1 MKVLVKPSDLV
12 KRCLWDTYV
21 YYVIGSEKDAE
32 SILLEDIEFEISES
46 DAIVIGLL
54 KCMETDNLIHKFNE
68 HIIHMLT
75 VKSTK
80 DKDVLYI
87 RKKTLETTIEK
98 FMTKFPEYW
107 NMPLNYKKGFE
118 DMRVYIEDFNKN
130 IEKLE
135 IVKMSYQNNIF
146 ETYSTNSVKKL
157 LNFNHY

>member
-21 YYVIGSEKDAE
+21 YYVIGSEKEAE
-32 SILLEDIEFEISES
+32 CILLEDIEFEISES

-80 DKDVLYI
+80 EKDVLYI

-107 NMPLNYKKGFE
+107 DMPLNYKKGFE
-118 DMRVYIEDFNKN
+118 DMRVYIEGLNKD
-130 IEKLE
+130 IERLD

>member
-54 KCMETDNLIHKFNE
+54 KCMETDNVIHKFNE

-107 NMPLNYKKGFE
+107 NMPLNLYKGFE